1 MSDRNESCTTER
13 ILHCSLIKLTLM
25 LFTNTVIRMKRR
37 RRRMTTTKKMKKK
50 TRMKRKMRGRK
61 EMKRRVMLACLTI

>member
-37 RRRMTTTKKMKKK
+37 RRMTTTKKMKKK